1 MTVPPVDRTLWNH
14 EALERLRQS
23 TDPVGDRVVAECG
36 SEILLAGRLLESL
49 MRLGDAPAETTE
61 LLAGY
66 RRATRH
72 LPPWADRATI
82 ELAQQVLAKNFIAGT
97 LLLSAASLPQCYL
110 DARGTPVLAA
120 THQLTQHVFR
130 RLFQTAHMVFTVC
143 APGSLSAS
151 PEAPDAIPPGIE
163 KAQTVRLIHAL
174 MRHLLLAEGGPRASS
189 IRSIVDA
196 LWAKPWDTARL
207 GKPINQE
214 DEAFVLLT
222 FSYVVIE
229 GFDRLGVRITDAERQ
244 AILHLWNVVGFVLGV
259 HEGLMAHTYE
269 DAAEL
274 YALLKSRLRGPS
286 EEGVLLTRG
295 LVGWMNR
302 LLPSWLEWFDAG
314 SELIILLNG
323 EDDAALLGVRPAA
336 GIGHVVHR
344 VLATTLRPLERAAER
359 LGVPHALYRVT
370 NLLATKMLEEVWE
383 EAQKSQRK
391 GSRIHWPE
399 QVRELATSLAHARDA
414 RRTSR

>member
-1 MTVPPVDRTLWNH
+1 MTPPPVDRSLWSSA
-14 EALERLRQS
+14 ALDRLRLCS
-23 TDPVGDRVVAECG
+23 DPVGDQVVADFDH
-36 SEILLAGRLLESL
+36 EIILAGKLLESL
-49 MRLGDAPAETTE
+49 MHLGDAPPETTE
-61 LLAGY
+61 LIREY
-66 RRATRH
+66 RQATRH
-72 LPPWADRATI
+72 LPPWADRATL
-82 ELAQQVLAKNFIAGT
+82 ERAQAVLAKNFVAGT
-97 LLLSAASLPQCYL
+97 LLLAAASLPQCYL

-120 THQLTQHVFR
+120 TRQLTQHVFR

-143 APGSLSAS
+143 APGSLYAAS
-151 PEAPDAIPPGIE
+151 EAPTAIPPGIE

-174 MRHLLLAEGGPRASS
+174 MRHLLLSEGGPQASE

-229 GFDRLGVRITDAERQ
+229 GLDRLGVRLTNADRD
-244 AILHLWNVVGFVLGV
+244 AILHLWNVVGFVMGV
-259 HEGLMAHTYE
+259 HEGLMAHTYA

-274 YALLKSRLRGPS
+274 YALFKARLRGSS

-295 LVGWMNR
+295 LVDWMNH

-314 SELIILLNG
+314 SELVIVLNG
-323 EDDAALLGVRPAA
+323 EEDAALLGIRPAP
-336 GIGHVVHR
+336 GMDRIVHR
-344 VLATTLRPLERAAER
+344 VLATTLRPLERVAER
-359 LGVPHALYRVT
+359 LGVPHALYRLT

-383 EAQKSQRK
+383 AAQDSQRK
-391 GSRIHWPE
+391 GTPIHWPE
-399 QVRELATSLAHARDA
+399 QVRAVATRV
-414 RRTSR
+414 RRRV